1 MVRRLWKALPKP
13 PSTNYDLHN
22 IGMDPYALVPE
33 GGLVLDVGGGETE
46 GRYSFSRVRAK
57 RERVRLVILDVS
69 AMKGVSVVGDAH
81 RIPLRSVE
89 EMYRVLK
96 PGGVL
101 YMSAPFVF
109 PYHPPPEDLFRF
121 SMSGMRALGK
131 AFEEIK
137 VGYNRGPAS
146 TFCHVL
152 VHFAAVAVSFN
163 RRAVYG
169 VAVDLFTWGL
179 FWIKYLDRWIG
190 NYEPAGVLHGSAFF
204 LGRKPSGG

>member
-1 MVRRLWKALPKP
+1 MTGNRMVRRLWKALPKP

-81 RIPLRSVE
+81 RIPLRSESCDCVVCISTLEYVRNPGIVVE

-179 FWIKYLDRWIG
+179 FWI
-190 NYEPAGVLHGSAFF
+190 
-204 LGRKPSGG
+204 